1 VDKPLHS
8 SHHILALV
16 ARDLQD
22 RLHGAVLGTSF
33 SQDRD
38 ELVVPLADQTGV
50 VFVSCSPA
58 LPLVFLHDSF
68 ARAKRNSVDL
78 LLRAAGTTIRDVA
91 LHPSDRILSLTLSS
105 GLTLEVQLFGP
116 RSNVIL
122 LDATRTVVDA
132 FKKSKQLVGTVI
144 PVPATV
150 TYPAF
155 HDAVSMPFTV
165 PGITVGA
172 TIKKLLPL
180 LPPVV
185 IKEWLFRADLGTGV
199 LAREVEPTLHAILA
213 SAATKIQTELASP
226 TPRIYSTADGT
237 PLHCATIR
245 LTHLLDVREEP
256 FPGIHAALREFF
268 VRRRSTDGLHRER
281 QELMDALRRRME
293 RAHRTMQAI
302 RMDAAESDRITRYR
316 QYGAILMENLGGITK
331 GDEAWTATVDAVPV
345 AIPLVPSLTPV
356 QNAQRYFEK
365 AKSAERSRIMTEDR
379 LKAYGAVYEKA
390 RVLLAALEPIS
401 TRPALRIY
409 MKENKEE
416 LRALG
421 ATETEQD
428 QERAPFRVFTVHG
441 GFEVWAGKSSTNNDE
456 LTLRHARPE
465 DLWFHARGASGSHV
479 ILKVSSAAGEP
490 GKRAKAEAAGI
501 AAYYSKM
508 KNAKIV
514 PVAMTRRKYVHKP
527 KGAPPGT
534 VAITR
539 EEVIMATPGI
549 PDSAKNA

>member
-1 VDKPLHS
+1 M
-8 SHHILALV
+8 ALV

-22 RLHGAVLGTSF
+22 SLTDDVLGVPF

-38 ELVVPLADQTGV
+38 ELVIPFLDRPGAL
-50 VFVSCSPA
+50 FVSCSPA
-58 LPLVFLHDSF
+58 VPVVFLHESF

-78 LLRAAGTTIRDVA
+78 LPRAGGTTVKGVA
-91 LHPSDRILSLTLSS
+91 LHPSDRILSLSLSN
-105 GLTLEVQLFGP
+105 GLKLEIQLFGP
-116 RSNVIL
+116 RSNVML
-122 LDATRTVVDA
+122 LDDARTVVDA
-132 FKKSKQLVGTVI
+132 FKKSKQLAGTSV
-144 PVPATV
+144 PVPPSMQ
-150 TYPAF
+150 YGSLR
-155 HDAVSMPFTV
+155 DAARGPFAEPSM
-165 PGITVGA
+165 TVGA
-172 TIKKLLPL
+172 SIKRALPL

-185 IKEWLFRADLGTGV
+185 IRELLFRADLGTGTLV
-199 LAREVEPTLHAILA
+199 RETTDAQRRALITAAEEIDVGLAA
-213 SAATKIQTELASP
+213 P
-226 TPRIYSTADGT
+226 TPRIYSSTDGT
-237 PLHCATIR
+237 PLHMATIP
-245 LTHLLDVREEP
+245 LTHLIGAREEP
-256 FPGIHAALREFF
+256 FTGIHEALRELF
-268 VRRRSTDGLHRER
+268 VRKRSTDGLRHE
-281 QELMDALRRRME
+281 QHMLMDALRRRME
-293 RAHRTMQAI
+293 RAHRTMNAI
-302 RMDAAESDRITRYR
+302 RMDAGETDRISRYR
-316 QYGAILMENLGGITK
+316 QFGALLMEHLDSITK
-331 GDEAWTATVDAVPV
+331 GDATWSGIVDGAVV
-345 AIPLVPSLTPV
+345 EIPLVASLTPV

-365 AKSAERSRIMTEDR
+365 AKSAERSRSMTEDR
-379 LKAYGAVYEKA
+379 LKAYGAVYEQA
-390 RVLLAALEPIS
+390 RTLLAALEPIS
-401 TRPALRIY
+401 TRPALRMY
-409 MKENKEE
+409 MKENKEA

-539 EEVIMATPGI
+539 EEVIMATPGL
-549 PDSAKNA
+549 PSAET